1 MITLD
6 LFQLIA
12 AAFAMCGLAVV
23 IWEIAVKDPHSF
35 REIAGDVRRFAERP
49 VAPST
54 ERGSRTRP
62 GRCRRRRRGYGRRK
76 RPAVYF
82 VKVTGTLLRC
92 STLLATEPSK
102 RPATLPSPR
111 VPMTIP
117 AQPFCSA

>member
-12 AAFAMCGLAVV
+12 AAYAMCGLAVV

-54 ERGSRTRP
+54 ERAEAVPAPEDAGAGAADMVDGNGLRSILSR
-62 GRCRRRRRGYGRRK
+62 
-76 RPAVYF
+76 
-82 VKVTGTLLRC
+82 
-92 STLLATEPSK
+92 
-102 RPATLPSPR
+102 
-111 VPMTIP
+111 
-117 AQPFCSA
+117 